1 MRSFTIHPLIHW
13 KIRLFLILI
22 ICGSGLAAQNYQNI
36 CSPGV
41 TYYKNRQGNFGA
53 FRKDSI
59 HNPYVGDTMF
69 ISYTALRDPLNTGD
83 CADIS
88 NGSVL
93 GRKVFKKHDGWFYFF
108 NVNFDSVRINTQAVL
123 NQSWRLFDQPNY
135 YLEGKVTSIIQDSV
149 LGMPDQ
155 IKIITIQAK
164 DYNGVNISHMFNNK
178 QFKLSE
184 HYGLS
189 QVYDIYKIPSDT
201 IFYSLIGKASPAL
214 GVQDLTWQQ
223 VYDFDPGDEF
233 HHFSDYWYNSGQW
246 FEQERTWTIKRI
258 LDKTVY
264 GNIDSVTYLIE
275 FCYKKGVR
283 SGPDSWTYSYHIDT
297 ITEKYRFNLPDKDSC
312 DLRKLP
318 NELLNNHYHTYRYL
332 GFYHSNGRPLKYIK
346 SRCYSW
352 NLVCYKMLDEYIWKG
367 DLFKFAKGIG
377 SVLQEQVS
385 DEYHHSTSLV
395 YYKKGNETWGTPV
408 ANDCHILVGTEP
420 PISSAVKSI
429 KIIPNPVQ
437 DKAEIIVPELQY
449 GKKSVL
455 RLYNEL
461 GKLVLI
467 IKTLSSTYTLN
478 RSGLAPGVYFLVA
491 TSEDGGVLG
500 SSKVLF
506 ISG

>member
-36 CSPGV
+36 CSSGV
-41 TYYKNRQGNFGA
+41 TYYKDRNGYFGA

-59 HNPYVGDTMF
+59 HNPFVGDTMF
-69 ISYTALRDPLNTGD
+69 ISYTALRDPSSGI
-83 CADIS
+83 CSDIS
-88 NGSVL
+88 NGGLL

-155 IKIITIQAK
+155 IKVITIQAK

-201 IFYSLIGKASPAL
+201 VFYSLIGKASPAL

-223 VYDFDPGDEF
+223 VYDFEPGDEF
-233 HHFSDYWYNSGQW
+233 HSIYGFWTIYNGQW
-246 FEQERTWTIKRI
+246 YQQEKKWSIKRI
-258 LDKTVY
+258 LEKTVY
-264 GNIDSVTYLIE
+264 GNFDSVMYQVEYCQKKAIHGSTTWYYTYY
-275 FCYKKGVR
+275 F
-283 SGPDSWTYSYHIDT
+283 DT
-297 ITEKYRFNLPDKDSC
+297 ITEKYNFHLPDKDSC

-318 NELLNNHYHTYRYL
+318 NELLNNYSYTFRYL
-332 GFYHSNGRPLKYIK
+332 GYYHSNERPLKYIK
-346 SRCYSW
+346 SRSYSW
-352 NLVCYKMLDEYIWKG
+352 YQGCYKILPEYPWQG
-367 DLFKFAKGIG
+367 DLYKYAKGLGTVFEERIADESQY
-377 SVLQEQVS
+377 SV
-385 DEYHHSTSLV
+385 SLV

-420 PISSAVKSI
+420 PVTSAVKAI
-429 KIIPNPVQ
+429 QIIPNPVK
-437 DKAEIIVPELQY
+437 DKTEIILTGIPAGNIYSLVVFDICGREVLKKQFSSSTFTLDCQELAK
-449 GKKSVL
+449 G
-455 RLYNEL
+455 LYNIVIWNDAGTFHEVS
-461 GKLVLI
+461 K
-467 IKTLSSTYTLN
+467 
-478 RSGLAPGVYFLVA
+478 FLV
-491 TSEDGGVLG
+491 
-500 SSKVLF
+500 SK
-506 ISG
+506 

>member
-1 MRSFTIHPLIHW
+1 MRTFTIHPLLSRNI
-13 KIRLFLILI
+13 ILFLILI

-59 HNPYVGDTMF
+59 HNPFVGDTMF

-93 GRKVFKKHDGWFYFF
+93 GRKVFKKNDGWFYFF
-108 NVNFDSVRINTQAVL
+108 NMNFDSVRINTKAAL

-135 YLEGKVTSIIQDSV
+135 YLEGKVTSIGQDSV

-164 DYNGVNISHMFNNK
+164 DYNGVNISHKFNNK

-201 IFYSLIGKASPAL
+201 VFYSLIGKASPAL
-214 GVQDLTWQQ
+214 GVQDLTWQE

-233 HHFSDYWYNSGQW
+233 HHFSSYWYNSGQW

-264 GNIDSVTYLIE
+264 GNIDSVTYLTE

-283 SGPDSWTYSYHIDT
+283 SGPDSWTYSYHFDT
-297 ITEKYRFNLPDKDSC
+297 ITEKYKFNLPVKDSC

-318 NELLNNHYHTYRYL
+318 NELLDNHLYTYRYL
-332 GFYHSNGRPLKYIK
+332 GYYHSNGRPLKYIK

-352 NLVCYKMLDEYIWKG
+352 YQGCYNMLDEYIWKG
-367 DLFKFAKGIG
+367 DLYKYAKGIG

-408 ANDCHILVGTEP
+408 ANDCHILVGTDP
-420 PISSAVKSI
+420 PVTSAVKSI
-429 KIIPNPVQ
+429 KIIPNPVR
-437 DKAEIIVPELQY
+437 DKAEVLVSGLNDCGIYWVQITDVY
-449 GKKSVL
+449 GREVLKKQFSSSSFTIDCMGL
-455 RLYNEL
+455 AKGLYN
-461 GKLVLI
+461 VI
-467 IKTLSSTYTLN
+467 IWTEDATFHESSK
-478 RSGLAPGVYFLVA
+478 FLV
-491 TSEDGGVLG
+491 V
-500 SSKVLF
+500 K
-506 ISG
+506 